1 MTVSSTVR
9 SISYTSLGVS
19 ATFSYPFYLFLNT
32 HIQVS
37 VLSPA
42 NVTYPL
48 TLSTDGTSNDYT
60 VTGTLNTNGGSI
72 SLVNRSQAWMS
83 SAVLTAGW
91 IITLERTVPLT
102 QVTNV
107 RGEGRYNPEIHENEY
122 DLLVM
127 ADQQIQAKI
136 TAMQQTVNLLGYLN
150 FPVLSSAP
158 TVPTTG
164 CNVYAIS
171 NAGKGQLLV
180 QFPTGAAIILSR
192 EI

>member
-32 HIQVS
+32 HITVS

-48 TLSTDGTSNDYT
+48 TLSTDGISNDYT
-60 VTGTLNTNGGSI
+60 VTGTLNASGGSI
-72 SLVNRSQAWMS
+72 SLVNRGQAWLS

-158 TVPTTG
+158 TIPTTG

-171 NAGKGQLLV
+171 SGGKGQLLV

-192 EI
+192 EL